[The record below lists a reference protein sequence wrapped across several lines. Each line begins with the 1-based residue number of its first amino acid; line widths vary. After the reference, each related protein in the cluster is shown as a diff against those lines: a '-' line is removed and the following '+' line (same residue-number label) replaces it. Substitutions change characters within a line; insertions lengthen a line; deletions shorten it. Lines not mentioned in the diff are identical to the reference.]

1 MFHSIRTFILINEIE
16 ICVKISREK
25 NPVKSREAKVFGFE
39 RSFGVQGN
47 ARCLRKEITPGIRNV
62 LPGNTVFPGRCGLL
76 TIDREGKEKKKK
88 KERTKERKRSKQL
101 WRKQLFTGISRRR
114 SSSRWKQMEHR
125 GSVVSYETSR
135 AANFHLIDVTKKE
148 KKRKKNV
155 PFERLKSLTCNEIS
169 SRLRRPTLL

>member
-76 TIDREGKEKKKK
+76 TIDREGKEKKK
-88 KERTKERKRSKQL
+88 ERKNER
-101 WRKQLFTGISRRR
+101 
-114 SSSRWKQMEHR
+114 
-125 GSVVSYETSR
+125 
-135 AANFHLIDVTKKE
+135 KKE
-148 KKRKKNV
+148 KQATLTQTTFYRDIKAKK
-155 PFERLKSLTCNEIS
+155 
-169 SRLRRPTLL
+169 